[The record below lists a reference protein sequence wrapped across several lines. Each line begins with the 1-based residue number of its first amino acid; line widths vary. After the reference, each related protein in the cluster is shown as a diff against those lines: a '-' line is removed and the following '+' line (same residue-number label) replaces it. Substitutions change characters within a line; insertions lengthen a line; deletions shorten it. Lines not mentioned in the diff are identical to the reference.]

1 MARMK
6 RTTFGLTRLFE
17 LADRT
22 RPVAEEEGQTVTE
35 YAVVLSVLI
44 LALGGVVFVLQTEI
58 ASFIDLVGAE
68 LAGILS

>member
-1 MARMK
+1 MAKMK
-6 RTTFGLTRLFE
+6 RTAFGLISLFE
-17 LADRT
+17 LADSR

-44 LALGGVVFVLQTEI
+44 IALGGVVFALQGEI
-58 ASFIDLVGAE
+58 ASFIDKVATE